1 MASMTAALVLFVS
14 WSAVA
19 ATPASELERGYRAF
33 RDGQYQDAAHAL
45 DGLAARAPHTA
56 DYALYLLAES
66 QFYAGEVAKARASFE
81 ALGKQ
86 RGSRL
91 GPIAAWRIADCLWA
105 EGKRPEAAAAYR
117 KLLKGPAP
125 ASADPVVA
133 RFHLAEQASGDEGR
147 RLFRQ
152 IHLDSPAHPLAE
164 EAGRRAGSPAP
175 AGTAPTPA
183 VNAASPRDRL
193 KRAALLAD
201 GKHYPEALDELTK
214 LPADLPPD
222 LAAER
227 DFQSGMARYH
237 TRHDYPKAA
246 ELLLGA
252 VPKLTGEK
260 AADAAFHGARAL
272 SRVDRDDEAIT
283 GYHRV
288 VDRFPSSRW
297 APEAQFRSG
306 WLDFNRGRFRESL
319 PGLEG
324 TLKRYGTS
332 AFANDAAWYLCL
344 AHFLLDEPA
353 QALPS
358 LEQYLRLSGADADAA
373 RRALYWRGRILQ
385 KLGRTDEAR
394 AAYRESVRRWPLD
407 FYGLLARARLEADG
421 QTVEAPFA
429 KADRPPLATK
439 DLSHDPDVER
449 ADELLKAGL
458 VSLAGAELERHEEAV
473 SKRAGREAA
482 LAVLLDRYPR
492 MQAYHRALQLAESR
506 ANGAL
511 ASAPTGGARP
521 YWEAAYPRAYPTWVD
536 KYGPPAGNPDFFIW
550 TIMRK
555 ESLFGPFETSY
566 ADARGLLQLIADVGQ
581 SSAAQLKEPFFPDE
595 LYDAETNIRLGAVHL
610 GGLIKK
616 LRGQIFLAAAAYNGG
631 LGPVLRWSAQN
642 GKRPLDEFMELMT
655 YDQSREYAKRVV
667 GIYAHY
673 RFLYAGDIYQL
684 PPVIDTAFPKD

>member
-1 MASMTAALVLFVS
+1 MAGVILLLVS

-19 ATPASELERGYRAF
+19 ATPAAELERGFRAF
-33 RDGQYQDAAHAL
+33 RDGQYRDAAHTL
-45 DGLAARAPHTA
+45 DGLAARLPRTA
-56 DYALYLLAES
+56 DYALYLQAES
-66 QFYAGEVAKARASFE
+66 QFYAGEVAKARATFE

-86 RGSRL
+86 RASRFA
-91 GPIAAWRIADCLWA
+91 PIAAWRIADCLWA
-105 EGKRPEAAAAYR
+105 DDKRAEAGTAYR
-117 KLLKGPAP
+117 KLLKGAAP
-125 ASADPVVA
+125 PGADPVVA
-133 RFHLAEQASGDEGR
+133 RFHLAELAAGDEGR

-164 EAGRRAGSPAP
+164 EAERRAGSPPTVATTATAVGAP
-175 AGTAPTPA
+175 
-183 VNAASPRDRL
+183 SPRDRL
-193 KRAALLAD
+193 KRAALLSD
-201 GKHYPEALDELTK
+201 GKHYPEALDELARLPTD
-214 LPADLPPD
+214 LPAD

-227 DFQSGMARYH
+227 DLQAGMARYH

-252 VPKLTGEK
+252 VPRLTGDK

-272 SRVDRDDEAIT
+272 SRVDRDDEAIA

-288 VDRFPSSRW
+288 VERFPSSRW

-332 AFANDAAWYLCL
+332 AFANDAAWFLCL

-358 LEQYLRLSGADADAA
+358 LEQYLRLSGSDADAP
-373 RRALYWRGRILQ
+373 RRALYWRGRILA
-385 KLGRTDEAR
+385 KMGRTEEAR

-407 FYGLLARARLEADG
+407 FYGLLARGRLEADG
-421 QTVEAPFA
+421 QTVDPPFA
-429 KADRPPLATK
+429 KVDRASLPTK

-458 VSLAGAELERHEEAV
+458 VSLAGVELERHEEAL
-473 SKRAGREAA
+473 SKRAGRDAA
-482 LAVLLDRYPR
+482 LALLLDRYPR
-492 MQAYHRALQLAESR
+492 MQAYHRALQLAENR

-511 ASAPTGGARP
+511 AAAPTGAARV
-521 YWEAAYPRAYPTWVD
+521 YWEAAYPRAYASWVD
-536 KYGPPAGNPDFFIW
+536 KYGPPAGNPDFFVY

-566 ADARGLLQLIADVGQ
+566 ADARGLLQLIPDVGQ
-581 SSAAQLKEPFFPDE
+581 SSAAQLKEPFFADE

-610 GGLIKK
+610 GGLVKK

-631 LGPVLRWSAQN
+631 LGPVLRWSTQN

-655 YDQSREYAKRVV
+655 FDQSREYAKRVV
-667 GIYAHY
+667 GIYARY
-673 RFLYAGDIYQL
+673 RFLYTGELYKL
-684 PPVIDTAFPKD
+684 PATIDASFLQDPP